1 LLLASDYLLL
11 AMKLFV
17 LMFFFSLASAAS
29 ATAQT
34 KSKNI
39 VLLNSSGN
47 TITLAAPSTITN
59 NTISLPGT
67 LGLQG
72 SFLYI
77 SSVAGA
83 VGTSAWLNPGTDGF
97 ILSLASGI
105 PAWTDPA
112 ILLATNFWSL
122 SGNVTTTAYNGTT
135 GNYIG
140 TTSLFPLVLA
150 TTNAVAQPIEFFTG
164 SAERLRISSTG
175 NIGIGAGNP
184 TSPLHVTTGITASGG
199 SGAGSFFNQTI
210 TAAANND
217 ILYGANITPTFTN
230 GAFTGL
236 TNYALRSLY
245 AGTFQ
250 SGTAVRG
257 EASGNSG
264 ANGEIFGV
272 WGIATSTTQ
281 AANTNAGTGIRA
293 EGNNTTTDANSNIAL
308 QIVNGELVVGRQA
321 SNAAN
326 DNTAGNNI
334 LVTGEDDNNGLTDQ
348 GPSGIVDVTDGGA
361 AGASNVTTNTK
372 VVFNRYVKTNSI
384 IFLSPMAGGT
394 GTTGVGDI
402 ITYRI
407 SARANGSFTIEVRR
421 NRDAGATG
429 VSGTWRVGFLIVNP
443 SK

>member
-1 LLLASDYLLL
+1 MKILALI
-11 AMKLFV
+11 
-17 LMFFFSLASAAS
+17 FFFSLCSVVSSA
-29 ATAQT
+29 AQT

-39 VLLNSSGN
+39 VLLNASGN
-47 TITLAAPSTITN
+47 TITLAASSTITN

-77 SSVAGA
+77 SSVAGS
-83 VGTSAWLNPGTDGF
+83 VGTSAWLNPGNDGF
-97 ILSLASGI
+97 IMSLASGI

-112 ILLATNFWSL
+112 ILLSTNFWSL
-122 SGNVTTTAYNGTT
+122 SGNLTTSAYNGTT
-135 GNYIG
+135 GNFLG

-164 SAERLRISSTG
+164 GSERLRISSAG
-175 NIGIGAGNP
+175 NIGIGSGNP
-184 TSPLHVTTGITASGG
+184 TSPLHVTTGVTASGG
-199 SGAGSFFNQTI
+199 SGTGTLFNQSI

-217 ILYGANITPTFTN
+217 VLYGANLTPTFTN

-245 AGTFQ
+245 AGTLQ

-257 EASGNSG
+257 EASGNGG
-264 ANGEIFGV
+264 ANGEIYGV
-272 WGIATSTTQ
+272 WGIASNSTQ

-308 QIVNGELVVGRQA
+308 QIVNGEFVVGRQA
-321 SNAAN
+321 SSAAN

-334 LVTGEDDNNGLTDQ
+334 LVAGEDDNNGLTDQ
-348 GPSGIVDVTDGGA
+348 GPSGTVDVTDGGA
-361 AGASNVTTNTK
+361 TAASSATTNTK
-372 VVFNRYVKTNSI
+372 VVFNRYVKSNSI
-384 IFLSPMAGGT
+384 IFLTPMAGGT

-402 ITYRI
+402 MTYRI
-407 SARANGSFTIEVRR
+407 SARANGNFTIEVRR

-429 VSGTWRVGFLIVNP
+429 ASGTWRVGFLIVNP
-443 SK
+443 GK